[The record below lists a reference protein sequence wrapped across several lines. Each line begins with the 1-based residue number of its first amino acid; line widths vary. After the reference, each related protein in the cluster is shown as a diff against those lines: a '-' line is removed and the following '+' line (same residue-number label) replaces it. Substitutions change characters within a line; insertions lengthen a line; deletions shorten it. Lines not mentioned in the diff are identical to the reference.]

1 MIWFCAFSVWFRVFP
16 FWLSLRFSLLEYR
29 LLRVETNTNA
39 RERQVGGRWTGFAV
53 GLRQPKEQRSMLVV
67 CAMLSEALLRLACAF
82 YASTFDHIWWCR
94 RASRSVDSILNF
106 AAYSKFCVVGQHVS
120 LTRI

>member
-1 MIWFCAFSVWFRVFP
+1 MSCNLSRLFIFLIWFCAFSVWFRVFP

-53 GLRQPKEQRSMLVV
+53 GLRQPKEQHAALDARCMRNAVRSTFETSMR
-67 CAMLSEALLRLACAF
+67 LLRLDLRS
-82 YASTFDHIWWCR
+82 YLVVP
-94 RASRSVDSILNF
+94 SRESV
-106 AAYSKFCVVGQHVS
+106 C
-120 LTRI
+120 